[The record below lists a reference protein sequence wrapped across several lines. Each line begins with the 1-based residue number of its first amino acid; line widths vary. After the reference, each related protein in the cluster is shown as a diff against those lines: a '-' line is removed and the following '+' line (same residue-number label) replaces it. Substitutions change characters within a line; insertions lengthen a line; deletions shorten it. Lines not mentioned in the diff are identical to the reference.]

1 MDGTWVFIME
11 NLEYLL
17 RIVIA
22 SICGGLIGY
31 ERSRRRKEAGLRTHI
46 IVALGSALLMIVSK
60 YGFPDIIDQPG
71 MRVDA
76 SRIAANVITGISFL
90 GAGVIW

>member
-1 MDGTWVFIME
+1 MKANGRVSPFRFSIIFQKGIINMDGTWVFIME

-31 ERSRRRKEAGLRTHI
+31 ERSRRRKEAGLRT
-46 IVALGSALLMIVSK
+46 L
-60 YGFPDIIDQPG
+60 
-71 MRVDA
+71 
-76 SRIAANVITGISFL
+76 
-90 GAGVIW
+90 